1 MSNRENAAMAAQ
13 ASTDARNIAALSARV
28 SLKIMLEFHAIF
40 KLVGVVVAAS
50 AYLSNP
56 EDVVTYYAT
65 MASAVIFLSL
75 AVRDLA
81 RAWKIKV

>member
-1 MSNRENAAMAAQ
+1 MSNRENAEMAAQ
-13 ASTDARNIAALSARV
+13 ASAQAAQLSHAGARMT
-28 SLKIMLEFHAIF
+28 LKIMLEFHAIF
-40 KLVGVVVAAS
+40 KLAGVAIAAS

-56 EDVVTYYAT
+56 EDAVTYYAT